1 MNNNNLE
8 LRTERLTLRP
18 VTTTDADAILAYR
31 SDAVTNK
38 YQGWIPETIEEVIDF
53 INNKVSSTIN
63 IADSWFQFVI
73 ITSDDNLVIGDLGV
87 HFIDEEGFQAEIGC
101 TLRKDQQGKGYA
113 TESLSTLIDYLF
125 QSLDK
130 HRIVASIDPRNLS
143 SIKMLERL
151 KFRKEA
157 HFKKSLLIN
166 GEWVDDM
173 VYAILGEEWVNE
185 KSD

>member
-18 VTTTDADAILAYR
+18 ITPTDADDILAYR
-31 SDAVTNK
+31 SDTITNK

-73 ITSDDNLVIGDLGV
+73 ISSTDNLVIGDIGV
-87 HFIDEEGFQAEIGC
+87 HFIDEEGFQAEVGC
-101 TLRKDQQGKGYA
+101 TLRQDQQGKGYA
-113 TESLSTLIDYLF
+113 TESLGAVIDYLF
-125 QSLDK
+125 QSLHK
-130 HRIVASIDPRNLS
+130 HRIVASIDPRNVS
-143 SIKMLERL
+143 SIKMVERL
-151 KFRKEA
+151 HFRKEA
-157 HFKKSLLIN
+157 HFKKSLLIK
-166 GEWVDDM
+166 GEWVDDI
-173 VYAILGEEWVNE
+173 VYAILGEEWVNK